1 MNRSIRGFNQEN
13 IQDMNRTLL
22 LNLLRKEGIC
32 ARAHLANLS
41 QLKQATVT
49 NIVSDFIDWG
59 LVKEVGFLVGNKGR
73 RSIGISIK
81 NDDFGVLAIR
91 LTRKNYTVGIF
102 NLSGRLLDKKRVE
115 LDVNQPPRVT
125 FEAIIHEA
133 GELIRSSESRKII
146 AIGMAIPGPY
156 SEKRG
161 RIELMTGVL
170 GWNEIPIQEKLQDIF
185 KIPVFLEQDANAG
198 ALAQYWHNDEDYKNG
213 VVVYIAVGQGVGAGI
228 INNGELLK
236 GCIGVAGEVGHTSI
250 CYNGPRCACGNYGC
264 LENYCSSIAFIKEVN
279 RVLRPEIEYNF
290 RQVSQLLRDGDQV
303 VTDIFLDA
311 CDKLSVGIVN
321 IINSFNPSVIVIG
334 DEMSHILP
342 SVMLERVKS
351 NVKERV
357 LPEIYANM
365 NITMSVVSNDSMA
378 HGAAIVAINDIFNH
392 PLTYF
397 ESNQRDD

>member
-1 MNRSIRGFNQEN
+1 MNRSSRGFNQEN

-22 LNLLRKEGIC
+22 LHLLRKEGVC

-73 RSIGISIK
+73 RSIGISIN

-91 LTRKNYTVGIF
+91 LARKNYTVGVSD
-102 NLSGRLLDKKRVE
+102 LSGNLVERRRVD
-115 LDVNQPPRVT
+115 LDVNQHPKVT
-125 FEAIIHEA
+125 FESIIRDA
-133 GELIRSSESRKII
+133 RELMLKSGSRKIM

-170 GWNEIPIQEKLQDIF
+170 GWNEIPIKESLQEIF
-185 KIPVFLEQDANAG
+185 KIPVFVEQDANAG

-236 GCIGVAGEVGHTSI
+236 GCIGVAGEIGHTSI
-250 CYNGPRCACGNYGC
+250 AYDGPRCACGNYGC
-264 LENYCSSIAFIKEVN
+264 LENYCSSIAFTKEVN
-279 RVLRPEIEYNF
+279 SRIRPETDYTF
-290 RQVSQLLRDGDQV
+290 REVSHLLKEGNGQVEE
-303 VTDIFLDA
+303 IFLEA
-311 CDKLSVGIVN
+311 CDRLSFGVVN

-342 SVMLERVKS
+342 AVMLDRVKE
-351 NVKERV
+351 NVKKRV

-365 NITMSVVSNDSMA
+365 DITMSVVSNDSMA
-378 HGAAIVAINDIFNH
+378 HGAAIVAINDIFNY
-392 PLTYF
+392 PLKYF
-397 ESNQRDD
+397 ERR

>member
-1 MNRSIRGFNQEN
+1 MNLLGRGFNQEN

-22 LNLLRKEGIC
+22 LNLLRKEGVC

-59 LVKEVGFLVGNKGR
+59 LVKEVGFLVGSKGR
-73 RSIGISIK
+73 RSIGISIN

-91 LTRKNYTVGIF
+91 LARKNYTVGVF
-102 NLSGRLLDKKRVE
+102 DLSGRLLDKERTE
-115 LDVNQPPRVT
+115 LDVNQQPKIT
-125 FEAIIHEA
+125 FEAIINDA
-133 GELIRSSESRKII
+133 GKLIKSLKSRKII

-170 GWNEIPIQEKLQDIF
+170 GWNEVPIRETLQDIF
-185 KIPVFLEQDANAG
+185 KMPVFVEQDANAG

-236 GCIGVAGEVGHTSI
+236 GCIGVAGEIGHTSI
-250 CYNGPRCACGNYGC
+250 SFDGPRCACGNYGC
-264 LENYCSSIAFIKEVN
+264 LENYCSSIAFTREVN
-279 RVLRPEIEYNF
+279 RVMAPEKEYTF
-290 RQVSQLLRDGDQV
+290 RQVSQLVREENRQA
-303 VTDIFLDA
+303 TEIFLDA
-311 CDKLSVGIVN
+311 CDKLSIGVVN
-321 IINSFNPSVIVIG
+321 IVNSFNPSVIVIG
-334 DEMSHILP
+334 DEMSHVVP
-342 SVMLERVKS
+342 SVMLERVKE
-351 NVKERV
+351 NVKQRV

-378 HGAAIVAINDIFNH
+378 HGAAIVAINDIFNN
-392 PLTYF
+392 PLRYF
-397 ESNQRDD
+397 EKGQA

>member
-1 MNRSIRGFNQEN
+1 MNRNTRGFNQEN

-22 LNLLRKEGIC
+22 LNLLRKEGVC
-32 ARAHLANLS
+32 ARAHLSNLS

-49 NIVSDFIDWG
+49 NIVSDFIQWG

-73 RSIGISIK
+73 RSIGISI
-81 NDDFGVLAIR
+81 NQDDFGVLAIR
-91 LTRKNYTVGIF
+91 LARKNYTVGLF
-102 NLSGRLLDKKRVE
+102 DLSGKLLDKKRVE
-115 LDVNQPPRVT
+115 LEANQAPRVT
-125 FEAIIHEA
+125 FDAIIRDA
-133 GELIRSSESRKII
+133 GELMDASGSRKIL
-146 AIGMAIPGPY
+146 AVGMAIPGPY

-161 RIELMTGVL
+161 RIELMTGVS
-170 GWNEIPIQEKLQDIF
+170 GWNEIPIKEELHEIF

-264 LENYCSSIAFIKEVN
+264 LENYCSSIAFTKEVN
-279 RVLRPEIEYNF
+279 RVLSPETEYSF
-290 RQVSQLLRDGDQV
+290 SQVSQLLKEEDPRVMG
-303 VTDIFLDA
+303 IFLDS
-311 CDKLSVGIVN
+311 CDKLSIGIVN
-321 IINSFNPSVIVIG
+321 IVNSFNPSVIVIG

-351 NVKERV
+351 RVKDRV

-365 NITMSVVSNDSMA
+365 DITMSVVSNDSIA
-378 HGAAIVAINDIFNH
+378 HGAAIVAINDIFNN
-392 PLTYF
+392 PLAYF
-397 ESNQRDD
+397 RREG